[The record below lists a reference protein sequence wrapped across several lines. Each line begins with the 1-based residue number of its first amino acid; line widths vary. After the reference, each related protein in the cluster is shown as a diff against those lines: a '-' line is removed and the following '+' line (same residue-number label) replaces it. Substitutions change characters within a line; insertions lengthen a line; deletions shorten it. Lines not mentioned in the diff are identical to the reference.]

1 MSEFDAKARSWDDNP
16 EHHDRSLAI
25 AARLL
30 ETIPVEPTM
39 KAMELGAGTGI
50 LSFLLK
56 DRFQKIVLMDSSPE
70 MIRVCQEKILRQKVI
85 NLFPVYCDLE
95 KEDYHTEAFDVI
107 FSQMVFH
114 HVGDIGAM
122 ARKLYGM
129 LKEGGYIAIADL
141 YAEDGSFHGPQFQG
155 HKGFDAGSFCGIF
168 ESAGF
173 KEVQYQTC
181 FTIRRR
187 EGEREREY
195 PVFLMTGKK

>member
-1 MSEFDAKARSWDDNP
+1 MSEFDAKARIWDDNP
-16 EHHDRSLAI
+16 EHHERSQAI
-25 AARLL
+25 AAKML
-30 ETIPVEPTM
+30 EAIPIERTM

-70 MIRVCQEKILRQKVI
+70 MIRVCQEKILRQRVT

-95 KEDYHTEAFDVI
+95 KEDYYTEAFDVI

-155 HKGFDAGSFCGIF
+155 HKGFDAGSFCRIF

-187 EGEREREY
+187 EGETEREY